1 MGSVLN
7 CKKRTTQEGDA
18 TQRQCRRNADRCVS
32 FPCIAATPLNY
43 EWGPVHLFNA
53 KGFVCSSSQHTVCF
67 HQCLT
72 SSQNTPT
79 LIVKSLEQRFAESKR
94 GIFVRQQSQ
103 TAHKAK
109 ICVDQT
115 QLACFCWFTGILFAG
130 MQIIKMR
137 RWCLINC
144 FTSPNCVCMLM
155 FLSCVLVC
163 VISKIHAALRAAT
176 HFCFSFY
183 KLGAKLVG

>member
-18 TQRQCRRNADRCVS
+18 TQRQGRRNADRCVS
-32 FPCIAATPLNY
+32 FSCIAATPLNY

-53 KGFVCSSSQHTVCF
+53 KGFVCSCSQHTVCF
-67 HQCLT
+67 HQCLAP
-72 SSQNTPT
+72 SQNTPT
-79 LIVKSLEQRFAESKR
+79 LTVKRLEQRFAEPPR

-115 QLACFCWFTGILFAG
+115 QLACFYWFTGVLFAG
-130 MQIIKMR
+130 IQIIKMR

-144 FTSPNCVCMLM
+144 VSLLQTVFACWC
-155 FLSCVLVC
+155 FW
-163 VISKIHAALRAAT
+163 AA
-176 HFCFSFY
+176 C
-183 KLGAKLVG
+183 KLALFQKYTLH